1 MSWTTA
7 KNMTNF
13 ARNALLASWKLHN
26 HMTRFGKK
34 KNRALIHFACSYDFR
49 TKPIHRSVRTGA

>member
-34 KNRALIHFACSYDFR
+34 KKSRANPLR
-49 TKPIHRSVRTGA
+49 L